1 MKDTKKR
8 QSRYE
13 CDPKRFSRI
22 DIQERDLEIIKE
34 VLESRFLSTSQ
45 IQALFFGSASACKL
59 RLQKLWNK
67 KLLKRVFSPV
77 SFGSSEAL
85 YCPTKRG
92 VDLLIESGKKELEE
106 INFKSRQNRIKT
118 QKLQHEI
125 GINNIKISVILAV
138 AEMKGLYVYPGYPNS
153 KKRPDIS
160 AIRKILSWKR
170 GSSTW
175 DSVKDPD
182 KPKRIPVRP
191 DLVLLFNG
199 ISYFLE
205 VDRGTMTLKRF
216 RRKLRGYRKYCSS
229 GKFRSKYKVEDFRV
243 LTTAPSER
251 RRNNLLE
258 QAIEEGGNI
267 RVFFAVYDE
276 VIDNPFGNIWIRGK
290 EYKEAGILEVDRRKN
305 RDKLVDD
312 SVRKFGLLEEV

>member
-1 MKDTKKR
+1 MEDKKRR

-13 CDPKRFSRI
+13 CDPKRFSRV

-67 KLLKRVFSPV
+67 KLLKRIFSPV

-92 VDLLIESGKKELEE
+92 VDLLVESSKVEKEEVK
-106 INFKSRQNRIKT
+106 FKSKKNRVKREKI
-118 QKLQHEI
+118 QHELD
-125 GINNIKISVILAV
+125 INEVKISLTLAM
-138 AEMKGLYVYPGYPNS
+138 AEKKGAYLLPDYPNS
-153 KKRPDIS
+153 KKRPDIMR
-160 AIRKILSWKR
+160 IREIFSWRR
-170 GSSTW
+170 GPDTW
-175 DSVKDPD
+175 DYVED
-182 KPKRIPVRP
+182 KHGEHISVRP
-191 DLVLLFNG
+191 DLVFSLNG
-199 ISYFLE
+199 TVYFLE
-205 VDRGTMTLKRF
+205 VDRGTMTLSRF
-216 RRKLRGYRKYCSS
+216 KRKLRGYREYCSK
-229 GKFRSKYKVEDFRV
+229 GNFRSKYKVNDFRV

-258 QAIEEGGNI
+258 QAIKVGGSI

-276 VIDNPFGNIWIRGK
+276 VIDNPFGAVWIRGK
-290 EYKEAGILEVDRRKN
+290 EYKEAGVLEVDKEKKRDELVQKVRR
-305 RDKLVDD
+305 LA
-312 SVRKFGLLEEV
+312 LL